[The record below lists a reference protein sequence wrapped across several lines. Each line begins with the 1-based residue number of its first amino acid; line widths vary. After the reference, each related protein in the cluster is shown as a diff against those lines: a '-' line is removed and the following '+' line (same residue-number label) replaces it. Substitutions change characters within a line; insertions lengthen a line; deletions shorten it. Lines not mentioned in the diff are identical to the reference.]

1 MSGALAQV
9 PMSVVPLNINKGL
22 LDYNQA
28 QASRFLPA
36 QAAADVALKQAQ
48 VPETQART
56 GLIGQQ
62 TIGASLQNQLTGLAL
77 PFQAQLYGMM
87 SGGAGASSYSGS
99 ADDVLANGGQYPQPQ
114 APAAASAGAGG
125 DGSGGG
131 AIGTYA
137 TTAEPVASPD
147 GGVGT
152 PAPGPVGSAPLP
164 APGAGPAI
172 GSTALP
178 GAPRATASSVPQ
190 GAIGGGQ
197 SGLPPR
203 FTGANGVLIPGM
215 AFPVPRAWLPG
226 YIQAQDKGK
235 AVEQMMQNRQ
245 LALRQRIM
253 GTLNAQGQVD
263 PDAWNVAVKQ
273 AFNDGLIDNAD
284 LMRYYGHGN
293 LEPAMLNQNLSPE
306 QNANI
311 QGAIAGARAGA
322 EVGPH
327 VAEAGGKAAAEL
339 PYQIART
346 KAEEQIKAGYDFTD
360 VPVKNPDGSFSTQRM
375 SRAQAAQV
383 LGGGGG
389 GGQTGAAYMG
399 GESPMT
405 GAAYADAVKGRENP
419 GGNPYAPNASGPGG
433 TPTSTAVGDHQFVE
447 GTWLKEMKQY
457 RPDLT
462 AGQTDAQILAMR
474 GNSAL
479 SSEMAQHYA
488 VDNAGAL
495 RQAGMPVNAATLAL
509 AHGFG
514 PAGAARIMQANT
526 NTPLSTVLTAEEL
539 QANPQYAKMTA
550 GQLLN
555 GFVNRFG
562 RGQVDFSNIGA
573 GGGGPAPVRVA
584 GPGAPTGGA
593 GGAAPPAPAGTQS
606 IGTSAPT
613 IPDTLKPIVT
623 AEGDQIKEDRSTVQG
638 VQGAAYAA
646 GKAQMVLRDELSHLA
661 KTPSGSLGD
670 ERAAV
675 SNFLATFGGPW
686 AQNFVTWASGHQID
700 PKNAGEMQEFIKQ
713 AFNTTASAEAA
724 SGGGATGASVRIGA
738 MLTQFFQKAMPNI
751 NMQGSAIHDMI
762 NFMLVGNQMAR
773 DYAEQA
779 ANHFNGQYNNWRGNL
794 MQNRYDGL
802 TNFDAKWDA
811 ADSANSPQTYEGAAM
826 LLNGKDGWASGLS
839 REQQQE
845 AIKIATRAD
854 PSARFKPSM
863 FGQK

>member
-1 MSGALAQV
+1 MSGSAFAQV
-9 PMSVVPLNINKGL
+9 PMGVQVINPWKGVS
-22 LDYNQA
+22 DYNAA
-28 QASRFLPA
+28 QASYLAPA
-36 QAAADVALKQAQ
+36 QAAATVG
-48 VPETQART
+48 ETQARA
-56 GLIGQQ
+56 GLLGQQ
-62 TIGASLQNQLTGLAL
+62 AIGANLANQLTGLAL
-77 PFQAQLYGMM
+77 PFQASLYGMM

-99 ADDVLANGGQYPQPQ
+99 ADDVLASGGQYPQPQ
-114 APAAASAGAGG
+114 APAGAGG

-137 TTAEPVASPD
+137 TTTAPVASPD

-152 PAPGPVGSAPLP
+152 PPPGPVGSTPLP
-164 APGAGPAI
+164 APGVG
-172 GSTALP
+172 
-178 GAPRATASSVPQ
+178 GAPLIGGNLPPNTPRGYAPPGSGLSVQQ
-190 GAIGGGQ
+190 GAATGGGQ

-235 AVEQMMQNRQ
+235 AIEQMMQNRQ

-253 GTLNAQGQVD
+253 GTLNSQGQVD

-284 LMRYYGHGN
+284 LVRYYGHGN
-293 LEPAMLNQNLSPE
+293 LEPAMLNQNLAPE
-306 QNANI
+306 QNAQI

-339 PYQIART
+339 PYQVALEKAKQQIA
-346 KAEEQIKAGYDFTD
+346 AGYDFTD
-360 VPVKNPDGSFSTQRM
+360 VPIKNADGSYSTKRM

-399 GESPMT
+399 GETPMT
-405 GAAYADAVKGRENP
+405 GSAYADAVKGRENP

-433 TPTSTAVGDHQFVE
+433 TPTSTAVGDHQFVD
-447 GTWLKEMKQY
+447 GTWLTEMKRY

-474 GNSAL
+474 GDPAL

-488 VDNAGAL
+488 VENAGAL

-526 NTPLSTVLTAEEL
+526 NAPLSTVLTAQEL

-550 GQLLN
+550 GQLLS

-562 RGQVDFSNIGA
+562 RGPVDFGNIGG
-573 GGGGPAPVRVA
+573 GGGGPTPVQVA
-584 GPGAPTGGA
+584 GPGAPTASAPAPTPAAGAAGA
-593 GGAAPPAPAGTQS
+593 GGPSVGV
-606 IGTSAPT
+606 SAPT
-613 IPDTLKPIVT
+613 IPPALQPIIS
-623 AEGDQIKEDRSTVQG
+623 AETDQIKEDRSTVQG

-646 GKAQMVLRDELSHLA
+646 GRAQMVLRDEKGHLPNV
-661 KTPSGSLGD
+661 PSGSLGD
-670 ERAAV
+670 ERAAI
-675 SNFLATFGGPW
+675 SNFLKTFGGPW
-686 AQNFVTWASGHQID
+686 ANNFAAWASGHNID
-700 PKNAGEMQEFIKQ
+700 PKNAGEMQQFIKQ
-713 AFNTTASAEAA
+713 AFNTTASAEAS

-751 NMQGSAIHDMI
+751 NMQKGAISDMI

-773 DYAEQA
+773 DYAERA
-779 ANHFNGQYNNWRGNL
+779 ANHFNGQYNNWRGNPI
-794 MQNRYDGL
+794 QNRYDGL

-811 ADSANSPQTYEGAAM
+811 ADSVSSPQSYEGAAL
-826 LLNGKDGWASGLS
+826 LLNGKAGWASGLS
-839 REQQQE
+839 DAQKHE

-854 PSARFKPSM
+854 PSARFKAEM
-863 FGQK
+863 FK